1 MATPNILFIDI
12 ETTPNVVHSWG
23 LHNQNIGLS
32 QLIQPSRLLCFAA
45 KWKGDRKPFFF
56 SDAATRLDVS
66 PLPRLVDIAHT
77 LVSDAD
83 LIVHY
88 NGNSFD
94 IPILNAEFAL
104 AGLAPPAPSKHID
117 LYRVVRK
124 SFRFPSGKLDYIT
137 RALGLE
143 GKLKHSGHDLW
154 IRCMDGDPK
163 AWQTMMRYNMRDV
176 TLLEK
181 LYKLLLPWISN
192 HPSLG
197 LFTGK
202 DGCRNCGSTN
212 LRKEGF
218 SYTNVGK
225 YQRYQCRACNAWSKS
240 PERLATT
247 GVRGAA

>member
-1 MATPNILFIDI
+1 MTPNILFIDI

-23 LHNQNIGLS
+23 LFNQTIGLS
-32 QLIQPSRLLCFAA
+32 QLIEPSRLLCFSA

-56 SDAATRLDVS
+56 SDAATRLDVG
-66 PLPRLVDIAHT
+66 PLPRLVDIAHG
-77 LVSDAD
+77 LMSDAD

-88 NGNSFD
+88 NGLAFD
-94 IPILNAEFAL
+94 IPILNAEFVQ

-117 LYRVVRK
+117 LYRVAK
-124 SFRFPSGKLDYIT
+124 KNFRFPSGKLDYIT

-154 IRCMDGDPK
+154 VRCMAGEPK

-181 LYKLLLPWISN
+181 LYKRLLPWISN

-197 LFTGK
+197 LFTGR

-218 SYTNVGK
+218 SYTDAGK
-225 YQRYQCRACNAWSKS
+225 FQRYQCRACSAWSKS
-240 PERLATT
+240 PKRMATT
-247 GVRGAA
+247 SVRGAA